1 MWCYVVD
8 QANVPHMTDM
18 DVNEMVA
25 SVLSLCD
32 INFKTEQWITQDQ
45 LKEQFKGMTDLE
57 FGKQNHKSYKNLMVK
72 AEEIRVKLMG
82 APTWI
87 AQSLSQSSTPQP
99 AIEDARDRRPWV
111 TDSMGTTG
119 GAVYERGPIAMW
131 TDSTG
136 GTTWDAWA

>member
-1 MWCYVVD
+1 MCFMVD
-8 QANVPHMTDM
+8 QANVPQMTDL
-18 DVNEMVA
+18 DVSEMVA
-25 SVLSLCD
+25 SVLSLCN
-32 INFKTEQWITQDQ
+32 INFKIEQWIAQSE
-45 LKEQFKGMTDLE
+45 LKEQFKGMAELE
-57 FGKQNHKSYKNLMVK
+57 FGSKNHKAYKNLMIR
-72 AEEIRVKLMG
+72 AEEIRAKLMG

-111 TDSMGTTG
+111 ADAVGTTG